1 MTSKTFTVTGMTCQ
15 HCVGSV
21 TKEISELSGVIRV
34 NVNLDNG
41 AVTVES
47 AEPLD
52 SQEVAQA
59 VERAGYTLAS

>member
-1 MTSKTFTVTGMTCQ
+1 MTSQTFIVTGMTCQ

-21 TKEISELSGVIRV
+21 TKEISGLSGVNKV
-34 NVNLDNG
+34 DVNLDSG

-47 AEPLD
+47 AVPLD